1 MSSMVYAALA
11 MRSTDR
17 RMRLVHRHDRSLSA
31 LDLLKSL
38 EVFDLAAVVV
48 NRGDR
53 AHEFLLFGKDVP
65 LIKRPSSG
73 GFAKLNIPPHWVA
86 RRAGWAL
93 APPRAR
99 PAKP

>member
-1 MSSMVYAALA
+1 

-17 RMRLVHRHDRSLSA
+17 RMRLVHRHDASLSA

-48 NRGDR
+48 DQGDR

-65 LIKRPSSG
+65 LIKRRSSG
-73 GFAKLNIPPHWVA
+73 GFAKLKILPHWVA

-93 APPRAR
+93 APLRAR

>member
-1 MSSMVYAALA
+1 MSSMVNAALAMRNPPACPAGSRRA

-48 NRGDR
+48 DQSDR
-53 AHEFLLFGKDVP
+53 AHEFLLFGKDIR
-65 LIKRPSSG
+65 LQRIC
-73 GFAKLNIPPHWVA
+73 
-86 RRAGWAL
+86 
-93 APPRAR
+93 
-99 PAKP
+99 